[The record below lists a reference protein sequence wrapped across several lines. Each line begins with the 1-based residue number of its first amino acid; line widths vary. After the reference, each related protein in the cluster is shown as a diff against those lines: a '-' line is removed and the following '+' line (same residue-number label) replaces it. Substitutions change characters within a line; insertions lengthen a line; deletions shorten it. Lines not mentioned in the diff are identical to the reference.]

1 MTDPQYLTVEDHNRD
16 VSGMRYV
23 YPVVSRRAGG
33 VSIGINLN
41 VNNACN
47 WRCVYCQVPNLIRGT
62 PPPVD
67 VPLLEK
73 ELRQFL
79 QDALHGDFM
88 TRYVAEGD
96 RQLQDIAFSGNGEP
110 TSAKEFPEILTML
123 ERVLHDFN
131 LLGKDLDK
139 DLGQDLGKDQPH
151 PIKVRLISN
160 GSLMDKPAVLA
171 SLKHLAKLN
180 GEVWFK
186 LDAGTEAG
194 IARINDVHIK
204 PETHLQRLR
213 NCAALCPTFIQTC
226 VFGMD
231 GEPPSEADI
240 LAYLARLA
248 EVKDVVLG
256 VHLYGLARPSYQAEA
271 PRLSRLSHEWLA
283 DLGARIKALGL
294 SVQISD

>member
-1 MTDPQYLTVEDHNRD
+1 MTAPQYLTVEDHNRD

-47 WRCVYCQVPNLIRGT
+47 WRCVYCQVPDLIRGT

-67 VPLLEK
+67 IPLLEK

-79 QDALHGDFM
+79 QGALYGDFM

-110 TSAKEFPEILTML
+110 TSAKEFPDVLTML
-123 ERVLHDFN
+123 EKVLLDFN
-131 LLGKDLDK
+131 LLGE
-139 DLGQDLGKDQPH
+139 DQPN

-171 SLKHLAKLN
+171 SLKQLAKLN

-204 PETHLQRLR
+204 PESHFATTKKLR
-213 NCAALCPTFIQTC
+213 GAVP
-226 VFGMD
+226 
-231 GEPPSEADI
+231 
-240 LAYLARLA
+240 YLYTKL
-248 EVKDVVLG
+248 
-256 VHLYGLARPSYQAEA
+256 
-271 PRLSRLSHEWLA
+271 
-283 DLGARIKALGL
+283 RICHGR
-294 SVQISD
+294 